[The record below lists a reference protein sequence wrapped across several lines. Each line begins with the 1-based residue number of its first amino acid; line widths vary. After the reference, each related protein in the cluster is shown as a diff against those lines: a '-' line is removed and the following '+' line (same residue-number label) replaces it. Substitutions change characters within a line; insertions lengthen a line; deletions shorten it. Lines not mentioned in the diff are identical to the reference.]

1 MPNWCSNTTTV
12 YGSVDD
18 LTKFVEV
25 VKSDER
31 SDEVASDLD
40 GFPEARIFATLLPF
54 PENGH
59 KNIELPDGG
68 TGGSVFAKKDDIA
81 GTIDG
86 YQWCLDNWGT
96 KWGDCHTRYEAELGE
111 DYVEHGTQHVTFY
124 YDTAWGPADFTQIAK
139 MYPNL
144 TFITKYEEG
153 GMCFAGAWA
162 WKDGEVVFDHTVNGD
177 TNPLYPEHP
186 DWDEMEEHPE
196 KDLYGSYLDAMAKLI
211 ELLETQALRACGMSI
226 HWIFAIGASEVNRDM
241 VQRSG

>member
-18 LTKFVEV
+18 LTKFVEA
-25 VKSDER
+25 VKCDER

-40 GFPEARIFATLLPF
+40 GFPEARIFDRLLPF

-59 KNIELPDGG
+59 TTTPSGVA
-68 TGGSVFAKKDDIA
+68 TVFAKEDTSE

-86 YQWCLDNWGT
+86 YQWALDNWGT

-111 DYVEHGTQHVTFY
+111 DYAEHGNQHVTFY
-124 YDTAWGPADFTQIAK
+124 YDTAWGPADWTGIAK

-162 WKDGEVVFDHTVNGD
+162 WKDGKCVFDHTVNGD

-186 DWDEMEEHPE
+186 DWEEMEEHPE

-211 ELLETQALRACGMSI
+211 ELLETNALRACDMATRWVGSQA
-226 HWIFAIGASEVNRDM
+226 FDVNRDM

>member
-18 LTKFVEV
+18 LTKFVEA
-25 VKSDER
+25 VKCDER

-40 GFPEARIFATLLPF
+40 GFPEARIFDRLLPF

-59 KNIELPDGG
+59 TTTTSGVV
-68 TGGSVFAKKDDIA
+68 TVFAKEDTSE

-86 YQWCLDNWGT
+86 YQWALDNWGT

-111 DYVEHGTQHVTFY
+111 DYAEHGNQHVTFY
-124 YDTAWGPADFTQIAK
+124 YDTAWGPADWTGIAK

-162 WKDGEVVFDHTVNGD
+162 WKDGKCVFDHTVNGD

-186 DWDEMEEHPE
+186 DWEEMEEHPE

-211 ELLETQALRACGMSI
+211 ELLETNALRACDMATRWVGSQA
-226 HWIFAIGASEVNRDM
+226 FDVNRDM